1 MEYPAIRELV
11 QDLKRTLPD
20 MLSLKFILHTNGIL
34 LNQIPTE
41 LLDELTLIMFS
52 INYEKIP
59 KYNLAN
65 SYFSTIIDNA
75 IATKQRRD
83 IPMIA
88 RLTITEQTS
97 LYTEIL
103 QVSNFFDLV
112 YWQIEN
118 CITLLLYNH
127 IS

>member
-1 MEYPAIRELV
+1 
-11 QDLKRTLPD
+11 
-20 MLSLKFILHTNGIL
+20 
-34 LNQIPTE
+34 
-41 LLDELTLIMFS
+41 MFS

-103 QVSNFFDLV
+103 QVSRKAYLEEFALGPEQV
-112 YWQIEN
+112 
-118 CITLLLYNH
+118 L
-127 IS
+127 